1 MNAAQLILFTIFENK
16 LKSLCKQ
23 IYIIKVI
30 RRFNGKKAM
39 KFWGF
44 CLQFEGVAIEKEIG
58 NILFAVF
65 AATRDAFLASY
76 AIFRREVLSVSA
88 GSSLRQSRLRS
99 SSSHRCRMTNFQA
112 CPQQNC
118 WFEFR
123 SIRPTANLLLRFPN
137 FRFRH

>member
-1 MNAAQLILFTIFENK
+1 
-16 LKSLCKQ
+16 
-23 IYIIKVI
+23 
-30 RRFNGKKAM
+30 M
-39 KFWGF
+39 KFWAF
-44 CLQFEGVAIEKEIG
+44 CLRFEGVAIEKEIG

-123 SIRPTANLLLRFPN
+123 SIRPTANLLRSPN
-137 FRFRH
+137 FRFFHHLCQLFHRQNILHHLPRFLDHRFLKHEKEIF